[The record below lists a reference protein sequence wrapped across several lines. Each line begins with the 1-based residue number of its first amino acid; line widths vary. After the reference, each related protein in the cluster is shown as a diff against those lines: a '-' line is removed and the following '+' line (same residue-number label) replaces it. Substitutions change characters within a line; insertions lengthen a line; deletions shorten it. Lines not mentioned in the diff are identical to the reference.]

1 MRPTEAMGEA
11 LRDLYA
17 NSWRFV
23 PANAALGLVLVAV
36 ALLGL
41 AVPLALGAVVLTG
54 PLVAGLVHMAVKLV
68 RTGNVYLRDSLDGT
82 RLHWRRS
89 VGLTAGAAAGVLL
102 CAVALRFYL
111 RLAYGWPLVFLT
123 LYLTAL
129 AGLYLVLWW
138 TLAVAEPA
146 EPLREAAHAAAR
158 LVAAR
163 PGQTLGL
170 GLGLLVVNLVGLAA
184 GLMPFLT
191 LTVAYSCLAVARF
204 ALPRPALEE
213 TA

>member
-1 MRPTEAMGEA
+1 MGEA

-41 AVPLALGAVVLTG
+41 AVPLALGAVVLAG

-146 EPLREAAHAAAR
+146 EPLRQAAHAAAR